1 MLRTLTFALALALPG
16 IAVAQ
21 PAQTQFPQ
29 SAIGAEVRG
38 LDGVVLGTVTSV
50 ERNDAG
56 EIVAAEIP
64 GLEPEDA
71 PRPMIVASAERP
83 QTRLLREG
91 AGRERTPST
100 VRTSTLARTIRAR

>member
-16 IAVAQ
+16 IADAQ

-38 LDGVVLGTVTSV
+38 SDGIVLGEVTAV
-50 ERNDAG
+50 ERNEAG
-56 EIVAAEIP
+56 DIVAAEIP

-71 PRPMIVASAERP
+71 PRTMIVASAESPR
-83 QTRLLREG
+83 TRLVRQGGAREHNPG
-91 AGRERTPST
+91 VTRASSS
-100 VRTSTLARTIRAR
+100 VRTIRAR